1 MARLPQPGGDAGNW
15 GQILNDFLGQAHQP
29 DGSLKAGIVQSNNI
43 AANAVTINGLGAT
56 GGTDGQVLTKDSA
69 SATGLKWSTVSGGGT
84 TTAVAMGGDLTGQ
97 SNNAQLAAG
106 VVGSAELA
114 NQAVTGAKIAN
125 GTITETQLDPTVVSK
140 LNAAGSGSVADGSIT
155 APKLNTGAG
164 TNGQVLVLDSTA
176 PGGFKWQTITTGS
189 ATPTGPAGGAL
200 SGTYPNP
207 TLANGAV
214 SLANISISGTP
225 TNGQILSYNGSG
237 LAWINAP
244 AGGGAVTSVAGKTGA
259 VTLVEGD
266 IANLTTD
273 LAAKATDAAVVHL
286 AGSET
291 VSGVKTFSA
300 SPIVPTP
307 TTNTQAANKAYV
319 DSAIAAIPTG
329 GGAGL
334 TFKPVTV
341 TSATYTAAVG
351 DYVFADA
358 ASTGIT
364 ITLPAPQLNAT
375 VRVQAMDNSSNSIQ
389 VIAPS
394 GSYINGPTA
403 GSITANI
410 QYQGGEFWSD
420 GNNWFT
426 ML

>member
-1 MARLPQPGGDAGNW
+1 MARLPQPGGDSGNW
-15 GQILNDFLGQAHQP
+15 GQILNDFLGQAHQS
-29 DGSLKAGIVQSNNI
+29 DGTLKPGIIKANNL
-43 AANAVTINGLGAT
+43 AANAVTAAAIS
-56 GGTDGQVLTKDSA
+56 GGTNGQVLTKDSTV
-69 SATGLKWSTVSGGGT
+69 ATGLAWKTPTTGGGST
-84 TTAVAMGGDLTGQ
+84 SVTMGGDITGSSDAAQ
-97 SNNAQLAAG
+97 IAVNA
-106 VVGSAELA
+106 VGSAELA
-114 NQAVTGAKIAN
+114 NQAVTAAKIAN
-125 GTITETQLDPTVVSK
+125 ATITETQLAPAVVSK
-140 LNAAGSGSVADGSIT
+140 LNTAGSGSVADGSIT
-155 APKLNTGAG
+155 APKLNAGTGA
-164 TNGQVLVLDSTA
+164 NGQVLVLDSSA
-176 PGGFKWQTITTGS
+176 PGGFKWQTVSTGS
-189 ATPTGPAGGAL
+189 AVPTGAAGGAL

-207 TLANGAV
+207 TIANGAI

-225 TNGQILSYNGSG
+225 ANGQILSYNGSG

-244 AGGGAVTSVAGKTGA
+244 TGSAGAVTSVAGKTGA
-259 VTLVEGD
+259 VTLAESD

-273 LAAKATDAAVVHL
+273 LAAKATDTTVLHL
-286 AGSET
+286 AGAET
-291 VSGVKTFSA
+291 VSGVKTFSV
-300 SPIVPTP
+300 SPVVPTP
-307 TTNTQAANKAYV
+307 TTNTQVANKAYV
-319 DSAIAAIPTG
+319 DNAIAKIPSG

-334 TFKPVTV
+334 SFKPVTV

-375 VRVQAMDNSSNSIQ
+375 VRVQAIDNSSNSIQ
-389 VIAPS
+389 VIAPN